1 MREFWYDYVKIKY
14 GEKAKLCY
22 KDTVSLRTWKQRIFI
37 KTLQKMLK
45 PDLILQIRPLSKG
58 KNEKVIGL
66 LRDEL
71 GGKTMTKFVRLRAK
85 TYRYLID
92 SGNEDKKAKGAK
104 KSVIKR
110 NLKFENHKNC
120 LEVTQLSNKIKYLEK
135 R

>member
-22 KDTVSLRTWKQRIFI
+22 KDTVSLCTWKQRIFI

-85 TYRYLID
+85 TYRYLTD

-120 LEVTQLSNKIKYLEK
+120 LEVTTLNNKIKYLEK